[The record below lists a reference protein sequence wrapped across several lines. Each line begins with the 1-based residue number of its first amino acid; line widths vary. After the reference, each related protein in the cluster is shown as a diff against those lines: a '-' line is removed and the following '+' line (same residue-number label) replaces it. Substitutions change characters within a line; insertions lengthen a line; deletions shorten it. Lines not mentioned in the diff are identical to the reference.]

1 MTIREF
7 QDDFK
12 KELEA
17 LFENFKITGTNGQP
31 ANLKVYKNDVPLLSA
46 NSEEQTAPYLIIR
59 LDSGKHHEEN
69 RIGTQE
75 VKILILVCVF
85 NDDENY
91 VGSDDVLIIIQR
103 IIERFAVNPKMEKY
117 YRIGEIDWTVG
128 DTETYPYFFGGV
140 ELSFAIPSYTREDDF
155 C

>member
-7 QDDFK
+7 QDDLK
-12 KELEA
+12 KELET
-17 LFENFKITGTNGQP
+17 LFENFKIIGTDGQP
-31 ANLKVYKNDVPLLSA
+31 ANLKVYKNDVLSA

-59 LDSGKHHEEN
+59 LDSGKHHEDN
-69 RIGTQE
+69 RIGTQD
-75 VKILILVCVF
+75 VKILILICVF

-103 IIERFAVNPKMEKY
+103 IIERFAVDPKMEKY

-128 DTETYPYFFGGV
+128 ETETYAYFFGGV